1 MPTPALLTK
10 GLHSLANSTPRQLS
24 STLKQ
29 AAGAVVAL
37 PSLALALS
45 APAHANLV
53 TNGGFVPIPSW
64 VGPANSAFV
73 GNTNNTVLP
82 GWRTQ
87 SYPSGFN
94 LPFWAAVVGD
104 GITIS
109 TNMDE
114 AERGVSAGWPQGNV
128 HGLNVAN
135 TTSVSSVDL
144 SGWFLAVD
152 ADVRFGNTISQTING
167 LTPGNLY
174 ELSFYQ
180 AGGQYSPDPDVQIT
194 AFWDVAFGTS
204 TFQSATITV
213 ASGAPVSAWQKQTTT
228 FTATNT
234 SQVLSFLSQGT
245 PTGGPPFAL
254 LSAVSL
260 TDTTPVPGPLPVL
273 GAAAA
278 FGASRKLRRRIKL
291 G

>member
-1 MPTPALLTK
+1 
-10 GLHSLANSTPRQLS
+10 
-24 STLKQ
+24 
-29 AAGAVVAL
+29 
-37 PSLALALS
+37 
-45 APAHANLV
+45 
-53 TNGGFVPIPSW
+53 
-64 VGPANSAFV
+64 
-73 GNTNNTVLP
+73 
-82 GWRTQ
+82 
-87 SYPSGFN
+87 
-94 LPFWAAVVGD
+94 
-104 GITIS
+104 
-109 TNMDE
+109 MDE